1 MSLRQTQGEEVMLE
15 FQWPHVFYM
24 TAIPLLIWLLPA
36 IKQASI
42 TTVKVPFFTNFW
54 KSLASVNQQTK
65 WWLKLLAII
74 CWLLFITAAA
84 KPVWIGDAIALPVEG
99 RDLMLAVD
107 VSGSMQE
114 TDMKVKGK
122 VVDRLTMIKF
132 VAGDFIERRVGDRI
146 GLILFGQQAYLQTPL
161 SFDRKTV
168 KTLLSESIIGI
179 AGKATAIGDAIG
191 LAVKRVRKTTDNNR
205 ILILL
210 TDGQNTAGEIQPL
223 KAAELAAQEGLKVY
237 TIGIGA
243 DEIFRRTLFGNRR
256 VNPSLDLDEVTLRK
270 IADMTGGQYFR
281 ARNTK
286 DLNNIYAMLDE
297 LEPLAKEDQFYRPSE
312 SMFFWPLSLSMLLL
326 LTVFRLRG

>member
-1 MSLRQTQGEEVMLE
+1 MLE
-15 FQWPHVFYM
+15 FQWPVVFYL
-24 TAIPLLIWLLPA
+24 AILPLVIWLLPSV
-36 IKQASI
+36 KQASI

-54 KSLASVNQQTK
+54 QSLSSINEQSK
-65 WWLKLLAII
+65 WWLKLLAI
-74 CWLLFITAAA
+74 CAWLLFIVAAA
-84 KPVWIGDAIALPVEG
+84 KPVWIGDAVALPVEG

-114 TDMKVKGK
+114 TDMKINGRE
-122 VVDRLTMIKF
+122 VDRLTMIKY
-132 VAGDFIERRVGDRI
+132 VAGDFIERRKGDRI

-168 KTLLSESIIGI
+168 NTLLSESIIGI

-243 DEIFRRTLFGNRR
+243 DEVYRRTLLGNRR
-256 VNPSLDLDEVTLRK
+256 INPSLDLDEATLKK
-270 IADMTGGQYFR
+270 IADMTGGRYFR

-286 DLNNIYAMLDE
+286 DLNNIYAILDE
-297 LEPLAKEDQFYRPSE
+297 LEPLAKEDEFYRPTQTL
-312 SMFFWPLSLSMLLL
+312 FYWPLTFAMLLL
-326 LTVFRLRG
+326 LTVFGFRR

>member
-1 MSLRQTQGEEVMLE
+1 MLD
-15 FQWPHVFYM
+15 FQWPQVFYLSFL
-24 TAIPLLIWLLPA
+24 PLLVWLLPA

-42 TTVKVPFFTNFW
+42 TTVKVPFFSNFW
-54 KSLASVNQQTK
+54 QSLSSINKKTK
-65 WWLKLLAII
+65 WWLKLLALLA
-74 CWLLFITAAA
+74 WLALITAAA

-107 VSGSMQE
+107 VSGSMQQK
-114 TDMKVKGK
+114 DMKINGHM
-122 VVDRLTMIKF
+122 VDRLTMIQF

-146 GLILFGQQAYLQTPL
+146 GLILFGSQAYLQTPL

-168 KTLLSESIIGI
+168 HTLLAETMIGI
-179 AGKATAIGDAIG
+179 AGKSTAIGDAIG
-191 LAVKRVRKTTDNNR
+191 LAVKRVRKTSDNNR

-223 KAAELAAQEGLKVY
+223 KAAELAVQEGLKIY

-243 DEIFRRTLFGNRR
+243 DEVLRQTFFGTSRY
-256 VNPSLDLDEVTLRK
+256 NPSLELDEVTLKK
-270 IADMTGGQYFR
+270 IAKMTGGRYFR

-297 LEPLAKEDQFYRPSE
+297 LEPLAKDDQYFRPTE
-312 SMFFWPLSLSMLLL
+312 VLFFWPLSLSMLLL
-326 LTVFRLRG
+326 LSVFRLRG

>member
-1 MSLRQTQGEEVMLE
+1 MLE
-15 FQWPHVFYM
+15 FQWPVVFYL
-24 TAIPLLIWLLPA
+24 AVLPLVIWLLPSV
-36 IKQASI
+36 KQSSI

-54 KSLASVNQQTK
+54 QSLSSINEQSK
-65 WWLKLLAII
+65 WWLKLLAIVA
-74 CWLLFITAAA
+74 WLLFIVAAA
-84 KPVWIGDAIALPVEG
+84 KPVWIGDAVALPVEG

-114 TDMKVKGK
+114 TDMKINGRE
-122 VVDRLTMIKF
+122 VDRLTMIKY
-132 VAGDFIERRVGDRI
+132 VAGDFIERRKGDRI

-161 SFDRKTV
+161 TFDRRTV
-168 KTLLSESIIGI
+168 NTLLSESIIGI

-210 TDGQNTAGEIQPL
+210 TDGQNTAGEIQPI

-243 DEIFRRTLFGNRR
+243 DEVYRRTLLGNRR
-256 VNPSLDLDEVTLRK
+256 INPSLDLDEATLKK
-270 IADMTGGQYFR
+270 IADMTGGRYFR

-286 DLNNIYAMLDE
+286 DLNNIYAILDE
-297 LEPLAKEDQFYRPSE
+297 LEPLAKEDEFYRPTQTL
-312 SMFFWPLSLSMLLL
+312 FYWPLTFAMLLL
-326 LTVFRLRG
+326 LTVFGFRR

>member
-1 MSLRQTQGEEVMLE
+1 MLD
-15 FQWPHVFYM
+15 FQWPYVLL
-24 TAIPLLIWLLPA
+24 AGLLPLLVWMLPA
-36 IKQASI
+36 VKQASM

-54 KSLASVNQQTK
+54 QSLTNVTEQNK

-74 CWLLFITAAA
+74 SWLLFVIAAA
-84 KPVWIGDAIALPVEG
+84 RPVWIGEAIALPVQG

-114 TDMKVKGK
+114 TDMKINGRE
-122 VVDRLTMIKF
+122 VDRLTAIKY
-132 VAGDFIERRVGDRI
+132 VAGDFIERRKGDRL

-168 KTLLSESIIGI
+168 NILLSESIIGI

-191 LAVKRVRKTTDNNR
+191 LAVKRVRATTDNNR

-210 TDGQNTAGEIQPL
+210 TDGQNTAGEINPI
-223 KAAELAAQEGLKVY
+223 KAAELAQQEGLKVY

-243 DEIFRRTLFGNRR
+243 DEVYRKTVFGTRKF
-256 VNPSLDLDEVTLRK
+256 NPSMDLDEATLK
-270 IADMTGGQYFR
+270 QIASLTGGKYFR

-286 DLNNIYAMLDE
+286 ELNNIYEMLDE
-297 LEPLAKEDQFYRPSE
+297 LEPLAEEDQFYRPTDDL
-312 SMFFWPLSLSMLLL
+312 FFWPLVFSLLSL
-326 LTVFRLRG
+326 LTTFLLRK

>member
-1 MSLRQTQGEEVMLE
+1 MLE
-15 FQWPHVFYM
+15 FQWQDMLYLAVL
-24 TAIPLLIWLLPA
+24 PLLIWLLPS
-36 IKQASI
+36 IKQSSI

-54 KSLASVNQQTK
+54 QSLTNINEQTK

-74 CWLLFITAAA
+74 SWLLFVAAAA
-84 KPVWIGDAIALPVEG
+84 KPVWVGDAIALPVEG

-114 TDMKVKGK
+114 TDMKINGK
-122 VVDRLTMIKF
+122 EVDRLTMIKF
-132 VAGDFIERRVGDRI
+132 VAGDFIERRKGDRI

-161 SFDRKTV
+161 TFDRKTV
-168 KTLLSESIIGI
+168 NTLLSESIIGI

-191 LAVKRVRKTTDNNR
+191 LAVKRVRKTSDNNR

-243 DEIFRRTLFGNRR
+243 DEVYRRTLLGNRR
-256 VNPSLDLDEVTLRK
+256 INPSLDLDEATLKK
-270 IADMTGGQYFR
+270 IAEMTGGRYFR

-286 DLNNIYAMLDE
+286 DLNTIYMMLDE
-297 LEPLAKEDQFYRPSE
+297 LEPLAKEDQFYRPTQSL
-312 SMFFWPLSLSMLLL
+312 FFWPLTMSMLLL
-326 LTVFRLRG
+326 LTVFRLRA

>member
-1 MSLRQTQGEEVMLE
+1 MLE
-15 FQWPHVFYM
+15 FEWPIVLYF
-24 TAIPLLIWLLPA
+24 AALPILIWLLPA

-54 KSLASVNQQTK
+54 KSLASVTEQTK
-65 WWLKLLAII
+65 WWVKLLAILA
-74 CWLLFITAAA
+74 WLLLVAAAA

-114 TDMKVKGK
+114 TDMKVNGRE
-122 VVDRLTMIKF
+122 VDRLTMIKF
-132 VAGDFIERRVGDRI
+132 VAGDFIERRKGDRI

-161 SFDRKTV
+161 TFDRETV
-168 KTLLSESIIGI
+168 NILLSESIIGI

-191 LAVKRVRKTTDNNR
+191 LAVKRVRTTNDNNR

-223 KAAELAAQEGLKVY
+223 KAAELAAQEELKIY

-243 DEIFRRTLFGNRR
+243 DEIYRQTVFGNRR
-256 VNPSLDLDEVTLRK
+256 INPSLDLDENTLKK
-270 IADMTGGQYFR
+270 IAEQTGGRYFR
-281 ARNTK
+281 ARNTE
-286 DLNNIYAMLDE
+286 DLNKIYAMLDE
-297 LEPLAKEDQFYRPSE
+297 LEPLAKEDQFYRPTE
-312 SMFFWPLSLSMLLL
+312 VLFFWPLTLSMLLL
-326 LTVFRLRG
+326 LTVIRLRG

>member
-1 MSLRQTQGEEVMLE
+1 MLE
-15 FQWPHVFYM
+15 FQWPVVFYF
-24 TAIPLLIWLLPA
+24 AVLPLLIWLLPSV
-36 IKQASI
+36 KQSSI

-54 KSLASVNQQTK
+54 QSLGSINEQSK
-65 WWLKLLAII
+65 WWLKILAILS
-74 CWLLFITAAA
+74 WLLFIVAAA

-114 TDMKVKGK
+114 KDMKINGRE
-122 VVDRLTMIKF
+122 VDRLTMIKY
-132 VAGDFIERRVGDRI
+132 VAGDFIERRKGDRI

-161 SFDRKTV
+161 TFDRRTV
-168 KTLLSESIIGI
+168 NTLLSESIIGI

-191 LAVKRVRKTTDNNR
+191 LAVKRVRKTSDNNR

-210 TDGQNTAGEIQPL
+210 TDGQNTAGEIQPI

-243 DEIFRRTLFGNRR
+243 DEVYRRTLLGNRR
-256 VNPSLDLDEVTLRK
+256 INPSLDLDEATLKK
-270 IADMTGGQYFR
+270 IAQMTGGRYFR

-286 DLNNIYAMLDE
+286 DLNNIYAILDE
-297 LEPLAKEDQFYRPSE
+297 LEPLAKENEFYRPTQAL
-312 SMFFWPLSLSMLLL
+312 FYWPLTTAMLLL
-326 LTVFRLRG
+326 LSVFGLRRQ

>member
-1 MSLRQTQGEEVMLE
+1 MLE
-15 FQWPHVFYM
+15 FQWPVVFYL
-24 TAIPLLIWLLPA
+24 AILPLVVWLLPSV
-36 IKQASI
+36 KQASI

-54 KSLASVNQQTK
+54 QSLSSINEQSK
-65 WWLKLLAII
+65 WWLKLLAIVA
-74 CWLLFITAAA
+74 WLLFIVAAA
-84 KPVWIGDAIALPVEG
+84 KPVWIGDAVALPVEG

-114 TDMKVKGK
+114 TDMKINGRE
-122 VVDRLTMIKF
+122 VDRLTMIKY
-132 VAGDFIERRVGDRI
+132 VAGDFIERRKGDRI

-161 SFDRKTV
+161 TFDRRTV
-168 KTLLSESIIGI
+168 NTLLSESIIGI

-243 DEIFRRTLFGNRR
+243 DEVYRRTLLGNRR
-256 VNPSLDLDEVTLRK
+256 INPSLDLDEATLKK
-270 IADMTGGQYFR
+270 IAEMTGGRYFR

-286 DLNNIYAMLDE
+286 DLNNIYAILDE
-297 LEPLAKEDQFYRPSE
+297 LEPLAKEDEFYRPTQTL
-312 SMFFWPLSLSMLLL
+312 FYWPLTFAMLLL
-326 LTVFRLRG
+326 LTVFGFRR

>member
-1 MSLRQTQGEEVMLE
+1 VLE
-15 FQWPHVFYM
+15 FEWPIVLYF
-24 TAIPLLIWLLPA
+24 AALPILIWLLPA

-54 KSLASVNQQTK
+54 KSLASVTEQTK
-65 WWLKLLAII
+65 WWVKLLAILA
-74 CWLLFITAAA
+74 WLLLVAAAA

-114 TDMKVKGK
+114 TDMKVNGRE
-122 VVDRLTMIKF
+122 VDRLTMIKF
-132 VAGDFIERRVGDRI
+132 VAGDFIERRKGDRI

-161 SFDRKTV
+161 TFDRETV
-168 KTLLSESIIGI
+168 NILLSESIIGI

-191 LAVKRVRKTTDNNR
+191 LAVKRVRTTNDNNR

-223 KAAELAAQEGLKVY
+223 KAAELAAQEELKIY

-243 DEIFRRTLFGNRR
+243 DEIYRQTVFGNRR
-256 VNPSLDLDEVTLRK
+256 INPSLDLDENTLKK
-270 IADMTGGQYFR
+270 IAEQTGGRYFR
-281 ARNTK
+281 ARNTE
-286 DLNNIYAMLDE
+286 DLNKIYAMLDE
-297 LEPLAKEDQFYRPSE
+297 LEPLAKEDQFYRPTE
-312 SMFFWPLSLSMLLL
+312 VLFFWPLTLSMLLL
-326 LTVFRLRG
+326 LTVIRLRG

>member
-1 MSLRQTQGEEVMLE
+1 MLE
-15 FQWPHVFYM
+15 FQWSHIFYL
-24 TAIPLLIWLLPA
+24 AVLPLLVWLLPA

-42 TTVKVPFFTNFW
+42 TTVKVPFFTSFW
-54 KSLASVNQQTK
+54 HSLASINQQTK
-65 WWLKLLAII
+65 WWLKLLALIS
-74 CWLLFITAAA
+74 WLLFIAAAA
-84 KPVWIGDAIALPVEG
+84 KPVWIGEAIALPVEG
-99 RDLMLAVD
+99 RDLMMAVD

-114 TDMKVKGK
+114 TDMKVNGR
-122 VVDRLTMIKF
+122 VVDRLTMIKY

-168 KTLLSESIIGI
+168 KTLLMESIIGI

-210 TDGQNTAGEIQPL
+210 TDGQNTAGEIQPI

-243 DEIFRRTLFGNRR
+243 DEIFRRTLLGNRR
-256 VNPSLDLDEVTLRK
+256 INPSLDLDEATLKK
-270 IADMTGGQYFR
+270 IASMTGGRYFR

-297 LEPLAKEDQFYRPSE
+297 LEPLAKEDQFYRPTE

>member
-1 MSLRQTQGEEVMLE
+1 MLE
-15 FQWPHVFYM
+15 FEWQNVLYL
-24 TAIPLLIWLLPA
+24 AVLPLLIWLLPS
-36 IKQASI
+36 IKQSSI

-54 KSLASVNQQTK
+54 QSLTNINEQTK

-74 CWLLFITAAA
+74 SWLLFITAAA
-84 KPVWIGDAIALPVEG
+84 KPIWVGEAIALPVEG

-114 TDMKVKGK
+114 TDMKINGRE
-122 VVDRLTMIKF
+122 VDRLTMIKF
-132 VAGDFIERRVGDRI
+132 VAGDFIERRKGDRV

-161 SFDRKTV
+161 TFDRKTV
-168 KTLLSESIIGI
+168 NILLSESIIGI

-191 LAVKRVRKTTDNNR
+191 LAVKRVRQTTDNNR

-243 DEIFRRTLFGNRR
+243 DEVYRRTLLGNRR
-256 VNPSLDLDEVTLRK
+256 INPSLDLDEATLKK
-270 IADMTGGQYFR
+270 IAEMTGGRYFR

-286 DLNNIYAMLDE
+286 DLNNIYEMLDE
-297 LEPLAKEDQFYRPSE
+297 LEPLAKEDQFYRPTQSL
-312 SMFFWPLSLSMLLL
+312 FFWPLTLSMLLL
-326 LTVFRLRG
+326 LTVFRLRA

>member
-1 MSLRQTQGEEVMLE
+1 MLE
-15 FQWPHVFYM
+15 FQWPVVFYF
-24 TAIPLLIWLLPA
+24 AALPLIIWFLPA
-36 IKQASI
+36 VKQASL

-54 KSLASVNQQTK
+54 RSLASITEQTK
-65 WWLKLLAII
+65 WWIKLLAII
-74 CWLLFITAAA
+74 AWLLLVAAAA
-84 KPVWIGDAIALPVEG
+84 KPVWIGEAIALPVEG

-114 TDMKVKGK
+114 TDMKINGRE
-122 VVDRLTMIKF
+122 VDRLTMIKY
-132 VAGDFIERRVGDRI
+132 VAGDFIERRKGDRI

-161 SFDRKTV
+161 TFDRKTV
-168 KTLLSESIIGI
+168 NILLSESIIGI

-191 LAVKRVRKTTDNNR
+191 LAVKRVRSTTDNNR

-210 TDGQNTAGEIQPL
+210 TDGQNTAGEIQPI

-243 DEIFRRTLFGNRR
+243 DEIYRQTVFGNRR
-256 VNPSLDLDEVTLRK
+256 INPSLDLDEATLKK
-270 IADMTGGQYFR
+270 IAELTGGRYFR

-286 DLNNIYAMLDE
+286 ELDNIYAMLDE
-297 LEPLAKEDQFYRPSE
+297 LEPLAKEDQFYRPTE
-312 SMFFWPLSLSMLLL
+312 VLFFWPLTLSMLLL

>member
-1 MSLRQTQGEEVMLE
+1 MLE
-15 FQWPHVFYM
+15 FLWIWVFLLLPL
-24 TAIPLLIWLLPA
+24 PLLVWLLPA
-36 IKQASI
+36 VKQASI
-42 TTVKVPFFTNFW
+42 TTVKVPFFNHFW
-54 KSLASVNQQTK
+54 QSLSSINQQTK

-74 CWLLFITAAA
+74 TWLLLLVAAA
-84 KPVWIGDAIALPVEG
+84 KPVWVGDAIALPVEG
-99 RDLMLAVD
+99 RDLMMAVD

-114 TDMKVKGK
+114 KDMKINGRE
-122 VVDRLTMIKF
+122 VDRLTMIKY
-132 VAGDFIERRVGDRI
+132 VAGDFIERRKGDRI

-168 KTLLSESIIGI
+168 KTLLDESIIGI

-223 KAAELAAQEGLKVY
+223 KAAELAQKEGLKIY

-243 DEIFRRTLFGNRR
+243 DEVYRRTIFGNRR
-256 VNPSLDLDEVTLRK
+256 VNPSLDLDEATLRK
-270 IADMTGGQYFR
+270 IAQMTGGQYFR

-286 DLNNIYAMLDE
+286 DLNKIYAMLDE
-297 LEPLAKEDQFYRPSE
+297 LEPLAKEDQFYRPTE
-312 SMFFWPLSLSMLLL
+312 DLFYYPLALSMLLL
-326 LTVFRLRG
+326 LTLFRFRS

>member
-1 MSLRQTQGEEVMLE
+1 MLE
-15 FQWPHVFYM
+15 FQWPVVFYL
-24 TAIPLLIWLLPA
+24 AILPLVVWLLPSV
-36 IKQASI
+36 KQASI
-42 TTVKVPFFTNFW
+42 TTVKVPFFANFW
-54 KSLASVNQQTK
+54 HSLSSINEQSK

-74 CWLLFITAAA
+74 AWLFFIVAAA
-84 KPVWIGDAIALPVEG
+84 KPIWVGEAIALPVEG

-114 TDMKVKGK
+114 TDMKINGRE
-122 VVDRLTMIKF
+122 VDRLTMIKF
-132 VAGDFIERRVGDRI
+132 VAGDFIQRRKGDRI

-161 SFDRKTV
+161 TFDRKTV
-168 KTLLSESIIGI
+168 NILLSESIIGI

-210 TDGQNTAGEIQPL
+210 TDGQNTAGEIQPI

-243 DEIFRRTLFGNRR
+243 DEVYRRTLLGNRR
-256 VNPSLDLDEVTLRK
+256 INPSLDLDEVTLKK
-270 IADMTGGQYFR
+270 IAEMTGGRYFR
-281 ARNTK
+281 ARNTQ

-297 LEPLAKEDQFYRPSE
+297 LEPLAKEDQFYRPTQTL
-312 SMFFWPLSLSMLLL
+312 FYWPLTVAMLLL

>member
-1 MSLRQTQGEEVMLE
+1 MLAMLE
-15 FQWPHVFYM
+15 FQWPHVFYL
-24 TAIPLLIWLLPA
+24 AALPLLVWLLPA

-54 KSLASVNQQTK
+54 KSLASITEQTK
-65 WWLKLLAII
+65 WWIKLLSVIA
-74 CWLLFITAAA
+74 WLLFIVAAA
-84 KPVWIGDAIALPVEG
+84 KPIWIGEAIALPVEG

-114 TDMKVKGK
+114 KDMKINGQE
-122 VVDRLTMIKF
+122 VDRLTMIKF
-132 VAGDFIERRVGDRI
+132 VAGDFIERRKGDRI

-168 KTLLSESIIGI
+168 NTLLSESIIGI

-210 TDGQNTAGEIQPL
+210 TDGQNTAGEIQPI

-243 DEIFRRTLFGNRR
+243 DEVYRRTLLGNRR
-256 VNPSLDLDEVTLRK
+256 INPSLDLDEATLK
-270 IADMTGGQYFR
+270 QIAEMTGGRYFR

-286 DLNNIYAMLDE
+286 ELDDIYSMLDE
-297 LEPLAKEDQFYRPSE
+297 LEPLAKEDQFYRPTNTL
-312 SMFFWPLSLSMLLL
+312 FFWPLTLSMLLL